1 MATMLKRDTAAVMQ
15 CIRGARGGR
24 AGSFA
29 LCRILEQVASIP
41 KRQTLNPF
49 ILSCLFSLIIE
60 QWLNEVTLESIS
72 QYEWKLRAVA
82 MAQLLH
88 TDDPEVGSALAN
100 TEIVFEYLAL

>member
-1 MATMLKRDTAAVMQ
+1 M
-15 CIRGARGGR
+15 
-24 AGSFA
+24 
-29 LCRILEQVASIP
+29 
-41 KRQTLNPF
+41 
-49 ILSCLFSLIIE
+49 
-60 QWLNEVTLESIS
+60 NEVTLESIS